1 MKIDGFLSRTSD
13 GKEHS
18 TAAAR
23 PHHPG
28 PGHRAPL
35 APHQGS
41 SRQSATPA
49 PRPVPG
55 TVQGCPGPRTRVC
68 LGALTVTALAG
79 PAGPRALAW
88 WPRAVH
94 HACLDVVD
102 ADLVRVWLVTWVGER
117 GRASRKHGAP
127 GAQLWNPG
135 SPIRTRWAAGRLPTP
150 ALSPRARVRVRPP
163 AGRLPASTPGAA
175 WLAEGEPGLGSAL
188 PPPLPSWASRTGP
201 RLAQTLSHIRPAAG
215 LAHPRVCSHGG
226 GAPGVHLLVGDINLL
241 QLALRFSRFQAFLK
255 AQNTGSEAGSW
266 VCGETRLRR
275 PALTCCTYLSV
286 VFHM

>member
-49 PRPVPG
+49 PRPLPG

-88 WPRAVH
+88 RPRAVH

-117 GRASRKHGAP
+117 GRASREHGAP
-127 GAQLWNPG
+127 GARLWNPG
-135 SPIRTRWAAGRLPTP
+135 SPIHTRRAAGRLQPQ
-150 ALSPRARVRVRPP
+150 LSPRGLRSESDPRRDGFQPPRPV
-163 AGRLPASTPGAA
+163 LPGWPRESQGWVLPSRHPCH
-175 WLAEGEPGLGSAL
+175 PGLQGQAPDS
-188 PPPLPSWASRTGP
+188 P
-201 RLAQTLSHIRPAAG
+201 RL
-215 LAHPRVCSHGG
+215 
-226 GAPGVHLLVGDINLL
+226 
-241 QLALRFSRFQAFLK
+241 
-255 AQNTGSEAGSW
+255 
-266 VCGETRLRR
+266 
-275 PALTCCTYLSV
+275 
-286 VFHM
+286 